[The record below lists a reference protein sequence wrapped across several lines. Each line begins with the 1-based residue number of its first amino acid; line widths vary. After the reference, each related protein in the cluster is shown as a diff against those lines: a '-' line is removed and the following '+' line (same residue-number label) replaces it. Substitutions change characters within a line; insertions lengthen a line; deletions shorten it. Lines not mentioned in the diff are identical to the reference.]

1 MRKSCPTQ
9 QGARG
14 LGPWPGDRHEHSY
27 GIHLGKKVKIKNLL
41 EGIHSPRNAYNSLQ
55 TLGLLKER
63 LAMCLGHKSCSPDRL
78 AVVWLCHF
86 TRCCHL
92 SFSAPIREMRTVT
105 VASPRAGGSSVR
117 WCRQGSWHSTPM
129 GCSLT
134 QAVLLSTPLSYTR
147 QYMFSHGFGL
157 LHFLSHLLIIAG
169 PRLAHIFSCSHPVSQ
184 VFLHLHLLASQTLGH

>member
-1 MRKSCPTQ
+1 MRKSCPTH

-14 LGPWPGDRHEHSY
+14 LDTWPGDRHEHSY
-27 GIHLGKKVKIKNLL
+27 GIHLEKKSLKTFWK
-41 EGIHSPRNAYNSLQ
+41 GSMSPRNAYNSLQ

-63 LAMCLGHKSCSPDRL
+63 LAMCLGHKPCSPDRL
-78 AVVWLCHF
+78 AGVWLCHF

-92 SFSAPIREMRTVT
+92 SVSAPIRETRTIT
-105 VASPRAGGSSVR
+105 VASPRPGGSSVR

-134 QAVLLSTPLSYTR
+134 QKVLLSTLPSYTW

-157 LHFLSHLLIIAG
+157 LHFLCHLLIIAG
-169 PRLAHIFSCSHPVSQ
+169 PRLAHIFSCSHPVFQ